1 MLVTIFVIAAC
12 QKICV
17 ARGAAPRPTTPTH
30 FVPRPYPG
38 ICPFLSPIVQL
49 WGPTGHLVEIFLN
62 PGYVA
67 SPTNGYPPAPHPAH
81 SPGSALPYHQV
92 STPPYHCITMLCH
105 TIPDRIIPQYHQVST
120 CTPISHF
127 SCPGL
132 PSACS
137 STSSCFSFKGRAC
150 KLFCN
155 LNAFLEDDW
164 FLSTMVS
171 YPKIWDGIMSNI
183 WSTLL
188 KAQLHPV
195 RTTYPLQISSTWVI
209 AVCLRFMQNI
219 W

>member
-1 MLVTIFVIAAC
+1 MRASLVEQKLAARTAELLTDALTSPLPTSTHFIQTSSTLFNFITIIIISMSVTIFVIAAC

-38 ICPFLSPIVQL
+38 SCPFLSPIVQL

-92 STPPYHCITMLCH
+92 STPPYHCNTMLCH
-105 TIPDRIIPQYHQVST
+105 TIPDRTIPQCHQVST

-127 SCPGL
+127 SCLGL

-137 STSSCFSFKGRAC
+137 STSSCFSFKGRAW

-155 LNAFLEDDW
+155 PSSLLEDD
-164 FLSTMVS
+164 
-171 YPKIWDGIMSNI
+171 
-183 WSTLL
+183 
-188 KAQLHPV
+188 
-195 RTTYPLQISSTWVI
+195 
-209 AVCLRFMQNI
+209 
-219 W
+219 